1 MCDSLGLPF
10 HLVLTVSRLSVWP
23 PKLEGLEKGTLDWS
37 GQRGACQW
45 KKLSQTHWSDNT
57 RASRQILW
65 ICQAGSKACPF
76 PTPVPSPRKNTHEI
90 WHYVVPGLVLQNPS
104 RSA

>member
-57 RASRQILW
+57 EPLGRLCGYARL
-65 ICQAGSKACPF
+65 AARLVLFLPPF
-76 PTPVPSPRKNTHEI
+76 PLLEKTLNEI
-90 WHYVVPGLVLQNPS
+90 WHYVVPGLGLQNPS